1 MDIKIT
7 DSIKYIGT
15 NDYDLDLFESQY
27 IVPNGMAYNSFLI
40 LDEQSAVMAAADK
53 RMIEQW
59 LQNIEK
65 ELGDTA
71 PAYLVLQHLEPDHT
85 GSVAAFCEKYPGAK
99 LVMGDRAAAMFGQ
112 FATVDN
118 EIVVVKNGEELSL
131 GSHTLQFTAAPMV
144 HWPEVMMCYEKSEK
158 VLFSADAFG
167 KFGTLDTDEDWAC
180 EARRY
185 YFNIVGKY
193 GMQVQA
199 LLKKL
204 ADKPIDMICPLHGPI
219 LSENLGYYLDL
230 YNTWSQYKPESEGT
244 FVAVASIHGHT
255 LEAAEYFAEQLKA
268 LGEPKVAFSE
278 VPREDSAECVEDAF
292 RYPKT
297 VFFAC
302 SYDAGLFPPMEEL
315 LMHLRDKTYRNR
327 KVALVQNGSW
337 APSAA
342 KVMQEYLDKMQ
353 GIEYIGDVITI
364 KTSLSEENKAQLKE
378 LAALVHGA

>member
-1 MDIKIT
+1 MRFLPYAQKREENQMEVKIT
-7 DSIKYIGT
+7 DTIRYIGT

-27 IVPNGMAYNSFLI
+27 IVPNGMAYNSYLI
-40 LDEQSAVMAAADK
+40 LDEKIAVMAAADK
-53 RMIEQW
+53 RKTDEW
-59 LQNIEK
+59 LAVLDK
-65 ELGDTA
+65 ELGGTE

-85 GSVAAFCEKYPGAK
+85 GAVSAFCEKYPAAK

-112 FATVDN
+112 FCTVDN
-118 EIVVVKNGEELSL
+118 EIVTVKNGEELSL
-131 GSHTLQFTAAPMV
+131 GAHTLQFTAAPMV
-144 HWPEVMMCYEKSEK
+144 HWPEVMMCYETSEK

-167 KFGTLDTDEDWAC
+167 KFGTIDTDEDWAC

-193 GMQVQA
+193 GAQVQM

-204 ADKPIDMICPLHGPI
+204 ADTPIEIICPLHGPI

-244 FVAVASIHGHT
+244 FVAVASIHGNT
-255 LEAAEYFAEQLKA
+255 LAAAEYFAEQLKA

-297 VFFAC
+297 VFFAS

-315 LMHLRDKTYRNR
+315 AR
-327 KVALVQNGSW
+327 
-337 APSAA
+337 
-342 KVMQEYLDKMQ
+342 
-353 GIEYIGDVITI
+353 
-364 KTSLSEENKAQLKE
+364 
-378 LAALVHGA
+378 

>member
-204 ADKPIDMICPLHGPI
+204 ADKPIDIICPLHGPI

>member
-1 MDIKIT
+1 MGVNIT
-7 DSIKYIGT
+7 DTIRYIGT

-27 IVPNGMAYNSFLI
+27 IVPNGMAYNSYLI
-40 LDEQSAVMAAADK
+40 LDEKIAVMAAADK
-53 RMIEQW
+53 RKIEEW
-59 LQNIEK
+59 LENIENA
-65 ELGDTA
+65 LGERT
-71 PAYLVLQHLEPDHT
+71 PEYLVIQHLEPDHT
-85 GSVAAFCEKYPGAK
+85 GAVDAFCQKYPSAK

-112 FATVDN
+112 FCSTQSEKV
-118 EIVVVKNGEELSL
+118 IVKNGDSL
-131 GSHTLQFTAAPMV
+131 CLGAHTLQFTAAPMV
-144 HWPEVMMCYEKSEK
+144 HWPEVMMCYETSEK

-167 KFGTLDTDEDWAC
+167 KFGTIDTDEDWAC

-204 ADKPIDMICPLHGPI
+204 ADTAIDIICPLHGPV
-219 LSENLGYYLDL
+219 LSENLAYYLDL
-230 YNTWSQYKPESEGT
+230 YHTWSQYKPESEGT
-244 FVAVASIHGHT
+244 FVAVASIHGNT
-255 LEAAEYFAEQLKA
+255 LEAASYFAEQLKA

-315 LMHLRDKTYRNR
+315 MMHLRDKTYRNR

-337 APSAA
+337 APSAGR
-342 KVMQEYLDKMQ
+342 VMKEYLDQMQ
-353 GIEYIGDVITI
+353 GIEYIGDTITI
-364 KTSLSEENKAQLKE
+364 KTKLTEETKAQLKA
-378 LAALVHGA
+378 LAALVHDS

>member
-204 ADKPIDMICPLHGPI
+204 ADTPIDMICPLHGPI

-302 SYDAGLFPPMEEL
+302 SYAAGLFPPMEEL